1 MKTINKASTDTEKRA
16 IARQLLQDV
25 HTTAT
30 GCFKAAELLCDST
43 FRTWEPE
50 SIWLTLER
58 AGVDIPVLNRDKLLA
73 AITLTVIP
81 AFWFEINAFENTV
94 MAFNDIVSD
103 YEILQEATPG
113 QISWAVLEAELL
125 YSQMSDIEETTEFD
139 YEPINYTA
147 IVLNRAGFILAPE
160 LLHFSQSALDKLNN
174 DGINVDK
181 DKLRIRW
188 NDIKTKDLTK
198 IVYENTPFDTQLAHL
213 AAVQLYIQER
223 LEQYQK
229 DVDQLN
235 V

>member
-1 MKTINKASTDTEKRA
+1 MKTTNKA
-16 IARQLLQDV
+16 IAQQLLQDV

-30 GCFKAAELLCDST
+30 GCFKAAELLCGPT

-58 AGVDIPVLNRDKLLA
+58 TGVDIPALNRDKLLA

-81 AFWFEINAFENTV
+81 AFWFEINAFENTI
-94 MAFNDIVSD
+94 MAFNNVLSD
-103 YEILQEATPG
+103 YEILQEATPA

-147 IVLNRAGFILAPE
+147 IVLNRAGFVLAPE
-160 LLHFSQSALDKLNN
+160 LLSFAQNALNKLNN
-174 DGINVDK
+174 DGINVDR
-181 DKLRIRW
+181 DKLHIRW

-198 IVYENTPFDTQLAHL
+198 VSYDNTPFDMQLARL
-213 AAVQLYIQER
+213 TAVQLYLQER
-223 LEQYQK
+223 LKRYQK
-229 DVDQLN
+229 DVDQLS